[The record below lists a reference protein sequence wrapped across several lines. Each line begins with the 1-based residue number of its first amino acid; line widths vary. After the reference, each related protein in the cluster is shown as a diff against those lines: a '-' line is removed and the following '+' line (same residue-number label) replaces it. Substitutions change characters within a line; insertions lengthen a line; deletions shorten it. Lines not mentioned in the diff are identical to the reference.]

1 LSLYRFQILDSTGNP
16 VAEEQQDCLDDYA
29 ALERARCLRDGH
41 TIDVWQGDR
50 WVTKVK
56 RAEGPQ

>member
-1 LSLYRFQILDSTGNP
+1 VSLYRFQILDPAGNP
-16 VAEEQQDCLDDYA
+16 VAEEQQDCPDDYA

-41 TIDVWQGDR
+41 TIDVWKGDR
-50 WVTKVK
+50 WVTKVR